1 MDESNID
8 DTSKIL
14 HDDNIDH
21 SELIQDLNDQANETE
36 KHEEDD
42 KIERIITMSPN
53 EANRELK
60 RDENYSQRG
69 SKSSK
74 GAVILKEGH
83 FQSAEKTNDEI
94 YILDHN
100 F

>member
-1 MDESNID
+1 LDESNID
-8 DTSKIL
+8 DTSKNF
-14 HDDNIDH
+14 HDDNADQ
-21 SELIQDLNDQANETE
+21 SELVQNLNDQANEATRN
-36 KHEEDD
+36 EEDD
-42 KIERIITMSPN
+42 KIERIITMSPS

-60 RDENYSQRG
+60 RDDNYSQRG

-83 FQSAEKTNDEI
+83 FKSAEKTYDEI